1 MRGRWF
7 ALALAGGLVT
17 TPASRSAAET
27 RTIQDAAGRLVNV
40 PVRIERVFAAG
51 ALATVLL
58 YTLAPDRLVGWPR
71 GLTPEEQ
78 SYLLPRFDGL
88 PVVGKLS
95 GAGPRPD
102 LTLLGQIRPDLVL
115 DYGSLSP
122 AYRALADR
130 VERETKLPYLM
141 LDGQLSAIPR
151 TYALLGDLLGTPDRA
166 RELAR
171 AAERILAD
179 VDARV
184 AALPRGRP
192 PRVYFAR
199 GSDGLDTE
207 DIESLKRLG
216 ARNVAAGRGDG
227 HLRATLDDIV
237 AWDPDA
243 IVTLDPDLGARVL
256 TDAAWRRVRAVR
268 DRRVHVAPHAPFAW
282 LDVPPSVNRL
292 IGLRWLGSVLYPAQ
306 FPEDLREPTRAFYAL
321 FLSPRAGRTTA
332 RRLDGIMSPLPSAPP
347 PPGQGRPSLSKVAM
361 RSRMVWTTASS
372 PRIFLRLGRVDEDV
386 FSVRVP
392 ACQGHWRSG

>member
-1 MRGRWF
+1 MRGRWLAV
-7 ALALAGGLVT
+7 ALVAGLVT
-17 TPASRSAAET
+17 APASRCAAET
-27 RTIQDAAGRLVNV
+27 RTIRDAAGRLVDV

-71 GLTPEEQ
+71 PLTPEEQ
-78 SYLLPRFDGL
+78 RYLLPRFAGL

-102 LTLLGQIRPDLVL
+102 LALLRQIRPDLVL
-115 DYGSLSP
+115 DYGGLTP

-141 LDGQLSAIPR
+141 LDGQLSAIPG
-151 TYALLGDLLGTPDRA
+151 TYTLLGDLLGVPDRA
-166 RELAR
+166 HELAR

-179 VDARV
+179 VDTRV
-184 AALPRGRP
+184 AALPADRR

-207 DIESLKRLG
+207 NLESLKRLG
-216 ARNVAAGRGDG
+216 ARNVAAGRGEG
-227 HLRATLDDIV
+227 HLRTTLDDIV

-243 IVTLDPDLGARVL
+243 IVALDPDFGARVL
-256 TDAAWRRVRAVR
+256 TDAAWHRVRAVR
-268 DRRVHVAPHAPFAW
+268 DRRVYVAPHAPFAW

-292 IGLRWLGSVLYPAQ
+292 IGLRWLGRVLYPEQ

-321 FLSPRAGRTTA
+321 FYHRAPDEGQ
-332 RRLDGIMSPLPSAPP
+332 LDAL
-347 PPGQGRPSLSKVAM
+347 
-361 RSRMVWTTASS
+361 
-372 PRIFLRLGRVDEDV
+372 LG
-386 FSVRVP
+386 S
-392 ACQGHWRSG
+392 

>member
-71 GLTPEEQ
+71 RLTPEEQ

-95 GAGPRPD
+95 GAGP
-102 LTLLGQIRPDLVL
+102 RPDLVL

-151 TYALLGDLLGTPDRA
+151 TYALLGDLLGTP
-166 RELAR
+166 
-171 AAERILAD
+171 
-179 VDARV
+179 
-184 AALPRGRP
+184 
-192 PRVYFAR
+192 
-199 GSDGLDTE
+199 
-207 DIESLKRLG
+207 
-216 ARNVAAGRGDG
+216 
-227 HLRATLDDIV
+227 
-237 AWDPDA
+237 
-243 IVTLDPDLGARVL
+243 
-256 TDAAWRRVRAVR
+256 
-268 DRRVHVAPHAPFAW
+268 
-282 LDVPPSVNRL
+282 
-292 IGLRWLGSVLYPAQ
+292 
-306 FPEDLREPTRAFYAL
+306 
-321 FLSPRAGRTTA
+321 
-332 RRLDGIMSPLPSAPP
+332 
-347 PPGQGRPSLSKVAM
+347 
-361 RSRMVWTTASS
+361 
-372 PRIFLRLGRVDEDV
+372 
-386 FSVRVP
+386 
-392 ACQGHWRSG
+392 